1 MIYSAYNE
9 SANVNEV
16 EDFFAEGT
24 NYGISIP
31 TNFTNAQQDAFMAG
45 LMEASM
51 LSCFEK
57 IGAHERY
64 CLENYVAVDEA
75 TVFDS
80 IKDFFGKILE
90 AIKKFFAK
98 VIQWISDKVAEFGKK
113 MREKQVAKWTSA
125 DVKKNLV
132 NAKNINLE
140 SLLIKTKYVYPSTAP
155 QFASDGTKAA
165 QQNIEKGVHA
175 ITVLAEDILFGK
187 KDAQERSSVV
197 KNAIK
202 VALVNADSNTDGGAT
217 IEAVKKAYDKM
228 WSKEVEVSYNDALNM
243 LDSLKKIV
251 INGSQKATIK
261 KIYETEKRAINKM
274 LAAAKRTAN
283 KDDKEI
289 KKKIAI
295 VKDIVSVMD
304 AIGRLSAQ
312 TEQKAFVEARKI
324 LVTLFSKSKLG
335 YTGESASIA
344 ADEDFGYIW

>member
-9 SANVNEV
+9 SAYDDTV
-16 EDFFAEGT
+16 DFFAEGT
-24 NYGISIP
+24 NYGISVP

-57 IGAHERY
+57 IGAHEQY
-64 CLENYVAVDEA
+64 CLENYMPVNEN
-75 TVFDS
+75 TVFDA
-80 IKDFFGKILE
+80 IKTFFGNVLE

-113 MREKQVAKWTSA
+113 MREKQVAKWTSK
-125 DVKKNLV
+125 DVRNNLLKG
-132 NAKNINLE
+132 KNINLS
-140 SLLIKTKYVYPSTAP
+140 SLLLKTKYITPETAP
-155 QFASDGTKAA
+155 LFAQDGTKAA
-165 QQNIEKGVHA
+165 HRNLEKGVHA

-187 KDAQERSSVV
+187 KDGNERSSVV
-197 KNAIK
+197 KAAIK
-202 VALVNADSNTDGGAT
+202 AALSNDSNVDGANT
-217 IEAVKKAYDKM
+217 IEAVKKAYDKV
-228 WSKEVEVSYNDALNM
+228 WDKEKEISYEDALNM

-251 INGSQKATIK
+251 INGSQKATVK

-274 LAAAKRTAN
+274 LGAAKRTAN

-289 KKKIAI
+289 KKKIAM

-304 AIGRLSAQ
+304 AIGRLSAN

-324 LVTLFSKSKLG
+324 LVALFSKSKLA
-335 YTGESASIA
+335 YTGESASF
-344 ADEDFGYIW
+344 DDDFGYVW